1 MHPVMR
7 LYEDS
12 ISGGAAAVSLPA
24 LARMIFVVHG
34 AVAIDGTALS
44 DGEAWS
50 GEGAC
55 SLAAGKDGVTVWRF
69 ELAASGSSSHP
80 IKGVLRSQEKLAAP
94 LATVPQGE
102 LLLSGDSVAFPPG
115 GCAFLHKHWGPG
127 IRCLL
132 DGGIR
137 IDTHGRSTSYGP
149 GSAWYET
156 GSDPV
161 FAQAAMI
168 GRAASSASWCCRA
181 RCSAKARS
189 SSSTRRTRPSR
200 ACSNTRFSPTCR
212 SRRRPERAGLVC
224 RRGA

>member
-1 MHPVMR
+1 MHPVLR

-34 AVAIDGTALS
+34 AVTIDGKALS
-44 DGEAWS
+44 DGEAWH

-55 SLAAGKDGVTVWRF
+55 SLNPGKDGVTLWRF
-69 ELAASGSSSHP
+69 ELAASGSTSHP

-94 LATVPQGE
+94 LATIPQGE
-102 LLLSGDSVAFPPG
+102 LLLRGDSVAFPPG

-149 GSAWYET
+149 GTPWYET

-161 FAQAAMI
+161 FAQAAMD
-168 GRAASSASWCCRA
+168 
-181 RCSAKARS
+181 
-189 SSSTRRTRPSR
+189 RPSR
-200 ACSNTRFSPTCR
+200 FIRVMVLPR
-212 SRRRPERAGLVC
+212 SLLGKSSFQFVNEEDKAKPRVQQYKIFTDLPIATPK
-224 RRGA
+224 A